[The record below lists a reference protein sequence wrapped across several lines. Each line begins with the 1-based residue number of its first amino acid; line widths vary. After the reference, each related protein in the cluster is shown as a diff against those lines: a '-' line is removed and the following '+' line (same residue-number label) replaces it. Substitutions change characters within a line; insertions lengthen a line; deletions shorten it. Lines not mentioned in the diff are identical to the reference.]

1 MQAYSGL
8 DVDGLVSPGTRV
20 TANEDVLIGKVVP
33 AVVDG
38 ESRLI
43 DASVV
48 ARCDGVVDRV
58 VLSTN
63 AEGRAIAKVR
73 VRSTRAPEIGDKF
86 ASRHGQKGVCGMK
99 YRQEDMPW
107 NLHGITPDLIMNP
120 HAIPSRMT
128 IGHMKEALLAKVAAV
143 RGELGDGTAFGKQT
157 VPELCAALHALGDQR
172 HGCEVLYSGA
182 TGQRLGHAVFMGPGP
197 FYQVLKH
204 QVRDKL
210 HSRSR
215 GPTQAITRQPSAG
228 RSRDGALR
236 LGEMERDCL
245 ISHGTSALLL
255 ERLLYSSDVSE
266 APVCRRCGFLGVLN
280 ESRGLNYCR
289 SCAGTEC
296 VEQTRIPHP
305 TKALIQELYSVG
317 IDLRLELESAI
328 K

>member
-1 MQAYSGL
+1 MQAYGNL

-20 TANEDVLIGKVVP
+20 VANEDVLIGKVVP

-48 ARCDGVVDRV
+48 ARCDGIVDRV

-99 YRQEDMPW
+99 YREEDMPW
-107 NLHGITPDLIMNP
+107 NQHGITPDLIMNP

-143 RGELGDGTAFGKQT
+143 RGALGDGTAFGTQT
-157 VPELCAALHALGDQR
+157 VPQLCEELHALGYQK
-172 HGCEVLYSGA
+172 HGCEVLYSGI
-182 TGQRLGHAVFMGPGP
+182 TGQRLGHSIFMGPGP

-215 GPTQAITRQPSAG
+215 GPTQAVTRQPSAG

-280 ESRGLNYCR
+280 EAKGINHCR
-289 SCAGTEC
+289 SCKGTEC
-296 VEQTRIPHP
+296 VENTRMPHP

-317 IDLRLELESAI
+317 VDLRLELDSSV
-328 K
+328 